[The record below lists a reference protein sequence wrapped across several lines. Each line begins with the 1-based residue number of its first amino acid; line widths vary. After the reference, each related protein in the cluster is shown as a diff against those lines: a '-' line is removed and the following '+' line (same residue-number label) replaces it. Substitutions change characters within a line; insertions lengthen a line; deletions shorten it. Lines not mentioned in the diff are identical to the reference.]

1 MIGYTNAAMSNTA
14 NSGSFA
20 NNELILN
27 VALETDISAAA
38 GTVEFTLSSI
48 IIGDIIAG
56 EKEYGF
62 EADVPAAYL

>member
-1 MIGYTNAAMSNTA
+1 
-14 NSGSFA
+14 
-20 NNELILN
+20 LN
-27 VALETDISAAA
+27 VALETDIGAAA
-38 GTVEFTLSSI
+38 GTVEFTLSSV